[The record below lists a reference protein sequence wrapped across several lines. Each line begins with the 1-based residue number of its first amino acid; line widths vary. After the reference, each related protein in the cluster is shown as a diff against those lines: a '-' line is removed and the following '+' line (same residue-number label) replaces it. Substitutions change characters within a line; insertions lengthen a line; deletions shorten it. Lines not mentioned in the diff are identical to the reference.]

1 MRTIFEKQINF
12 FPTITDDIL
21 EKMEYKTVWSG
32 KRIIVGDKIL
42 YAYVYSL
49 NTDDLKL
56 IYFLERELGEISKKF
71 KFHKYHDDE
80 TPILIF
86 NNDTKKRD

>member
-42 YAYVYSL
+42 YAYVYTL

-71 KFHKYHDDE
+71 KF
-80 TPILIF
+80 
-86 NNDTKKRD
+86 